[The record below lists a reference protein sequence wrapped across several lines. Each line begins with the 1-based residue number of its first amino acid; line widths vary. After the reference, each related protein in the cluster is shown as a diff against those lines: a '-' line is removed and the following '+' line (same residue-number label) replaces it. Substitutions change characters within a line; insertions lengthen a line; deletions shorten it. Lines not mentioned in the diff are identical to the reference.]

1 MSYLCKN
8 CGSEVPED
16 ALFCSKCGEKITA
29 LRCPSC
35 GKRLPEDSAF
45 CTYCGVKIAVEE
57 NLPQP
62 PKEGPQ
68 ADMRP
73 VVTAANTTDKEEQT
87 KESEAPSLTEPLNI
101 HPSEPSA
108 DTSQVVDSESDEEG
122 YQGAEEKKYHL
133 TRRKFTGYVPSLE
146 KTDLVISSTA
156 ILISNHNVNFL
167 GSNKP
172 EEKQSIEIADLRA
185 ITVGREVSVLWLC
198 LSLFVTISD
207 LY

>member
-62 PKEGPQ
+62 PKEEPQ

-73 VVTAANTTDKEEQT
+73 VVTAANTTDK
-87 KESEAPSLTEPLNI
+87 
-101 HPSEPSA
+101 
-108 DTSQVVDSESDEEG
+108 
-122 YQGAEEKKYHL
+122 
-133 TRRKFTGYVPSLE
+133 
-146 KTDLVISSTA
+146 
-156 ILISNHNVNFL
+156 
-167 GSNKP
+167 
-172 EEKQSIEIADLRA
+172 
-185 ITVGREVSVLWLC
+185 
-198 LSLFVTISD
+198 
-207 LY
+207 